1 MNRILVID
9 DDAGNRLI
17 VKSRLSDLG
26 YEVITTETGAS
37 GLMEVRGVKLDL
49 VLVASSID
57 TGISSMEICRRLK
70 AMPDSSQVPV
80 VLYSNQAPNPEEMG
94 RAFAAG
100 CDGFVNKQE
109 MPVLDQIVRV
119 HLKHKATVDE
129 FIEQNQMLD
138 QQYKRLRDGGQE
150 QTKEPTESAAP
161 LEGETRAL
169 LRELATSKTDGLL
182 LVDGDGF
189 VRHCDRGA
197 CEFFGSRIEGK
208 NLGSLAP
215 ATGLEA
221 FVRDA
226 RTETRDGFRFDLTPL
241 GGRSARCLLASV
253 IPLVSDS
260 SGSSAGMGGMKVVLL
275 TDAERRR
282 AAAQFL
288 NVEDPAPH
296 RRQLGPL
303 LDAAREMYALET
315 LVGQSEGTDAVRR
328 IVKTACS
335 GRQPALLV
343 GPSGAGKTHIA
354 RTIHFNS
361 GVTGSLI
368 EISCAGMDSAV
379 IERELF
385 GSREGGKEQP
395 GLIHYAADGTLFLE
409 EVGAL
414 SMEIQDRLRALIETG
429 RFHRQGTEVME
440 DSHARLVCGSTRP
453 LTELVR
459 AKEFKRNLAELLNGQ
474 AVELLPL
481 SERSQDIVPLAIR
494 FISRYGP
501 IHGVHEIT
509 DEALGYLDCYS
520 WPGNVGELEST
531 MRASCLNATEGTLG
545 VEALPQVVRE
555 AAGELPVHD
564 LTPMARRETP
574 PAHSVLPGA
583 AVGSPSAALRHP
595 RQHEWDISLDDPISL
610 DHYEMKCLLRALD
623 DVEGDKLAA
632 ARLLKVGKS
641 TLYRKLKRFGIK

>member
-26 YEVITTETGAS
+26 HEVITTETGAS
-37 GLMEVRGVKLDL
+37 GLMEARGVQLDL
-49 VLVASSID
+49 VLVAASID
-57 TGISSMEICRRLK
+57 TGISAMEVCRRLK
-70 AMPDSSQVPV
+70 AMPDSAQVPV
-80 VLYSNQAPNPEEMG
+80 VLYSNQAPNPEEMT
-94 RAFAAG
+94 RAFEAG

-109 MPVLDQIVRV
+109 MTVLDRIVGV

-129 FIEQNQMLD
+129 IIEQNQMLD
-138 QQYKRLRDGGQE
+138 QQFRRLRDGQE
-150 QTKEPTESAAP
+150 KSTEQAQPRASF
-161 LEGETRAL
+161 EGEARDL
-169 LRELATSKTDGLL
+169 LRELASSKTDGLL

-241 GGRSARCLLASV
+241 GGRAARSLLASV

-260 SGSSAGMGGMKVVLL
+260 SGSAAAMGGMKVVLL

-282 AAAQFL
+282 LSAQFL
-288 NVEDPAPH
+288 GVEDPVPH

-315 LVGQSEGTDAVRR
+315 LVGQSESTDGVRR
-328 IVKTACS
+328 AVKTACAS
-335 GRQPALLV
+335 RDTVLLV
-343 GPSGAGKTHIA
+343 GPTGSGKTHIA

-368 EISCAGMDSAV
+368 EVCCAGMDDGT

-395 GLIHYAADGTLFLE
+395 GLLHYAADGTLFLE

-414 SMEIQDRLRALIETG
+414 SLELQDRLRDLMESG

-440 DSHARLVCGSTRP
+440 ESHARLICGTSQP

-459 AKEFKRNLAELLNGQ
+459 AKEFKRNLAEILNGQ
-474 AVELLPL
+474 SIELLPL
-481 SERSQDIVPLAIR
+481 SERTQDIVPLAIR

-520 WPGNVGELEST
+520 WPDNVGELEAT
-531 MRASCLNATEGTLG
+531 MRASCLGASEGVLG
-545 VEALPQVVRE
+545 IEALPQVVRE

-564 LTPMARRETP
+564 LTPMARREAPST
-574 PAHSVLPGA
+574 HSVLPGA
-583 AVGSPSAALRHP
+583 AVGSPSAALRHS
-595 RQHEWDISLDDPISL
+595 RQHEWDIAPDDPISL
-610 DHYEMKCLLRALD
+610 DLYEMKCLLRALD

>member
-37 GLMEVRGVKLDL
+37 GLMEVRSAPLDL
-49 VLVASSID
+49 VLVAASID
-57 TGISSMEICRRLK
+57 TGISSIDICRRMK
-70 AMPDSSQVPV
+70 AMPESAQVPV
-80 VLYSNQAPNPEEMG
+80 VLYSNQAPNPEEMS
-94 RAFAAG
+94 RAFEAG
-100 CDGFVNKQE
+100 CDGFVNKAE
-109 MPVLDQIVRV
+109 MPVLDQRVKV
-119 HLKHKATVDE
+119 HLKHKAVLDE
-129 FIEQNQMLD
+129 LIEQNQMLE
-138 QQYKRLRDGGQE
+138 QQYRRLREGQE
-150 QTKEPTESAAP
+150 QTNGTTESAP
-161 LEGETRAL
+161 TLESETRAL
-169 LRELATSKTDGLL
+169 LRELATAKTDGLL

-226 RTETRDGFRFDLTPL
+226 RMELREGFRFDLTPL

-260 SGSSAGMGGMKVVLL
+260 TRGSSAMGGMKIVILK
-275 TDAERRR
+275 DSERRR
-282 AAAQFL
+282 LAAQFL
-288 NVEDPAPH
+288 GVVDPAPH
-296 RRQLGPL
+296 KRQLGPL

-315 LVGQSEGTDAVRR
+315 LVGQSEETEAVRR
-328 IVKTACS
+328 VVSNSCKN
-335 GRQPALLV
+335 REPVLLV
-343 GPSGAGKTHIA
+343 GPAGSGKTHIA
-354 RTIHFNS
+354 RTIHFHS
-361 GVTGSLI
+361 GLTGSLI
-368 EISCAGMDSAV
+368 EVNCSGMDTKT

-385 GSREGGKEQP
+385 GHRSGEEEQP
-395 GLIHYAADGTLFLE
+395 GLLHYAADGTLFLE
-409 EVGAL
+409 ETEAISKEL
-414 SMEIQDRLRALIETG
+414 QDRLRALLETG

-440 DSHARLVCGSTRP
+440 DSRARLIFGTVQP

-459 AKEFKRNLAELLNGQ
+459 GGLFKRNFAELINGQ
-474 AVELLPL
+474 EIQLLPL
-481 SERSQDIVPLAIR
+481 CERPRDIVPLAIR

-509 DEALGYLDCYS
+509 DEALGYLDCHT

-531 MRASCLNATEGTLG
+531 MRASCLLATEGTLG
-545 VEALPQVVRE
+545 IEALPQVVRE
-555 AAGELPVHD
+555 AAGELPAHD
-564 LTPMARRETP
+564 LTPMARPEP
-574 PAHSVLPGA
+574 PSAHSVLPGA
-583 AVGSPSAALRHP
+583 AVGSPGSSLRHP
-595 RQHEWDISLDDPISL
+595 RQHAWDISGEDPISL

>member
-37 GLMEVRGVKLDL
+37 GLMEVRGVQLDL
-49 VLVASSID
+49 VLVAASIS
-57 TGISSMEICRRLK
+57 TGISSADICRRLK
-70 AMPDSSQVPV
+70 AMPESSQVPV
-80 VLYSNQAPNPEEMG
+80 VLYSNQAPNSDEMS
-94 RAFAAG
+94 RAFDAG
-100 CDGFVNKQE
+100 CDGFVNKAE
-109 MPVLDQIVRV
+109 MPVLDQRVKV
-119 HLKHKATVDE
+119 HLKHKARLDE
-129 FIEQNQMLD
+129 LIEQNQMLD
-138 QQYKRLRDGGQE
+138 QQYRRLRDGQGQSNGA
-150 QTKEPTESAAP
+150 PESQAAR
-161 LEGETRAL
+161 ESETRAL
-169 LRELATSKTDGLL
+169 LRELATAKTDGLL
-182 LVDGDGF
+182 LVDNDGF

-226 RTETRDGFRFDLTPL
+226 RTEVREGFRFDLTPM
-241 GGRSARCLLASV
+241 GGRSARSLMASV
-253 IPLVSDS
+253 VPLVSDS
-260 SGSSAGMGGMKVVLL
+260 TRGSGAMAGLKIVHLR
-275 TDAERRR
+275 DAARRR
-282 AAAQFL
+282 LAAEFL
-288 NVEDPAPH
+288 GVVDPTPH

-303 LDAAREMYALET
+303 LDAAREMYAMET
-315 LVGQSEGTDAVRR
+315 LVGQSDPTDTVRR
-328 IVKTACS
+328 AVATACK
-335 GRQPALLV
+335 GHHPILLV
-343 GPSGAGKTHIA
+343 GPAGSGKTHIA

-368 EISCAGMDSAV
+368 EANCAGLGSTG
-379 IERELF
+379 IEREIF
-385 GSREGGKEQP
+385 GSRDGGKEEP

-409 EVGAL
+409 EIGSISKDL
-414 SMEIQDRLRALIETG
+414 QTRLRDLILTG

-440 DSHARLVCGSTRP
+440 DCHARLVFGSATP
-453 LTELVR
+453 LSEFVR
-459 AKEFKRNLAELLNGQ
+459 AGEVKRNFAELLNSEEIQ
-474 AVELLPL
+474 LLPL
-481 SERSQDIVPLAIR
+481 SERQQDIVPLAIR

-509 DEALGYLDCYS
+509 DEALGYLDCHS
-520 WPGNVGELEST
+520 WPGNVGELEAT
-531 MRASCLNATEGTLG
+531 MRASCLLASEGTLG

-564 LTPMARRETP
+564 LTPMARREAP
-574 PAHSVLPGA
+574 GAHSVLPGA
-583 AVGSPSAALRHP
+583 GVGSAGSSLRRAH
-595 RQHEWDISLDDPISL
+595 QHEWDISGEDPISL

>member
-37 GLMEVRGVKLDL
+37 GLMEVRGAPLDL
-49 VLVASSID
+49 ILVAASID

-70 AMPDSSQVPV
+70 AMPESSQVPV

-100 CDGFVNKQE
+100 CDGFVNKKE

-138 QQYKRLRDGGQE
+138 QQYKRLRNGQE
-150 QTKEPTESAAP
+150 KTNDQAEASASLESEA
-161 LEGETRAL
+161 RAL

-182 LVDGDGF
+182 LVDSDGF

-226 RTETRDGFRFDLTPL
+226 RTETRGGFRFDLTPL

-260 SGSSAGMGGMKVVLL
+260 SGNASARGGMKIVLL

-282 AAAQFL
+282 LSAQFL
-288 NVEDPAPH
+288 GVEDPAPH

-328 IVKTACS
+328 VVTSACS
-335 GRQPALLV
+335 GHEPVLLV
-343 GPSGAGKTHIA
+343 GPSGAGKPHVA

-368 EISCAGMDSAV
+368 EMCCAGMDSEV
-379 IERELF
+379 IARELF
-385 GSREGGKEQP
+385 GSRDGEKELP
-395 GLIHYAADGTLFLE
+395 GLLHYSADGTLFLE
-409 EVGAL
+409 EVGTL
-414 SMEIQDRLRALIETG
+414 PMEVQDRLRDLIETG
-429 RFHRQGTEVME
+429 RFHREGTEVME
-440 DSHARLVCGSTRP
+440 ESHARLICGTSQP
-453 LTELVR
+453 LVEFVR
-459 AKEFKRNLAELLNGQ
+459 AKEFKRNLAERLNGLV
-474 AVELLPL
+474 VELLPL
-481 SERSQDIVPLAIR
+481 SERSQDIVPLAHR

-509 DEALGYLDCYS
+509 NEALGYLDCYS

-531 MRASCLNATEGTLG
+531 MRASCLQATEGTLG

-555 AAGELPVHD
+555 AAGELPAHD
-564 LTPMARRETP
+564 LTPMARRESP
-574 PAHSVLPGA
+574 PAHSILPGA
-583 AVGSPSAALRHP
+583 AVGSTSASMRYP
-595 RQHEWDISLDDPISL
+595 RQHAWDISLEDPSSL

>member
-37 GLMEVRGVKLDL
+37 GLMEARGVQLDL

-57 TGISSMEICRRLK
+57 TGISSMEVCRRLK
-70 AMPDSSQVPV
+70 AMPDSAQVPV
-80 VLYSNQAPNPEEMG
+80 VLYSNQAPNPEEMS
-94 RAFAAG
+94 RAFEAG

-109 MPVLDQIVRV
+109 MTVLDQIVGV
-119 HLKHKATVDE
+119 HLKQKATVDE
-129 FIEQNQMLD
+129 IIEQNQMLD
-138 QQYKRLRDGGQE
+138 QQYRRLRDGQE
-150 QTKEPTESAAP
+150 KPAEQPQHTPSF
-161 LEGETRAL
+161 EGETRDL
-169 LRELATSKTDGLL
+169 LRELASSKTDGLL

-260 SGSSAGMGGMKVVLL
+260 SGSAAAMGGMKVVLL

-282 AAAQFL
+282 LAAQFL
-288 NVEDPAPH
+288 KVEDPVPH

-315 LVGQSEGTDAVRR
+315 LVGQSESTDAVRR
-328 IVKTACS
+328 LVKTAC
-335 GRQPALLV
+335 GGHDPVLLV
-343 GPSGAGKTHIA
+343 GPSGAGKTHVA
-354 RTIHFNS
+354 RTVHFNS

-368 EISCAGMDSAV
+368 EVCCAGMDSEV

-395 GLIHYAADGTLFLE
+395 GLLHYAADGTLFLE

-414 SMEIQDRLRALIETG
+414 SMELQDRLRDLIQTG

-440 DSHARLVCGSTRP
+440 DSHARLVFGTTQP
-453 LTELVR
+453 LVELVR
-459 AKEFKRNLAELLNGQ
+459 AKEFKRNLAELLNAQ
-474 AVELLPL
+474 AIELLPL
-481 SERSQDIVPLAIR
+481 SERSKDIVHLAIR

-509 DEALGYLDCYS
+509 TDALEYLGYYS
-520 WPGNVGELEST
+520 WPGNVSELEAT
-531 MRASCLNATEGTLG
+531 MRVSCLKATEGTLG
-545 VEALPQVVRE
+545 IEALPQVVRE
-555 AAGELPVHD
+555 AAGELPAHE
-564 LTPMARRETP
+564 LTPVARREAPST
-574 PAHSVLPGA
+574 HSVLPGA
-583 AVGSPSAALRHP
+583 AMGSPSAAMRQT
-595 RQHEWDISLDDPISL
+595 RQHEWDISPEDPISL
-610 DHYEMKCLLRALD
+610 DLYEMKCLLRALD

>member
-37 GLMEVRGVKLDL
+37 GLMEVRSAPLDL
-49 VLVASSID
+49 VLVATSID
-57 TGISSMEICRRLK
+57 TGISSIEICRRLK
-70 AMPDSSQVPV
+70 AMPESSQVPV
-80 VLYSNQAPNPEEMG
+80 VLYSNQAPNPDEMS
-94 RAFAAG
+94 RAFEAG
-100 CDGFVNKQE
+100 CDGFVNKTE
-109 MPVLDQIVRV
+109 MSVLDQRVKV

-129 FIEQNQMLD
+129 LIEQNQMLD
-138 QQYKRLRDGGQE
+138 QQYKSLCDGQE
-150 QTKEPTESAAP
+150 KSGDQAESVTSM
-161 LEGETRAL
+161 ESETRAV
-169 LRELATSKTDGLL
+169 LRELATAKTDGLL

-215 ATGLEA
+215 DTGLEA

-226 RTETRDGFRFDLTPL
+226 RTEMREGFRFDLPPL
-241 GGRSARCLLASV
+241 GGRSARYLLASV
-253 IPLVSDS
+253 TPLVSDS
-260 SGSSAGMGGMKVVLL
+260 MNGSSAMGGMKIVLL
-275 TDAERRR
+275 RDSERRR
-282 AAAQFL
+282 LAAQFL
-288 NVEDPAPH
+288 GVEDPVPH
-296 RRQLGPL
+296 RRQLGPI
-303 LDAAREMYALET
+303 LDAAQEMYALET
-315 LVGQSEGTDAVRR
+315 LVGQSEATETVRR
-328 IVKTACS
+328 SISTACN
-335 GRQPALLV
+335 GRGPVLLV
-343 GPSGAGKTHIA
+343 GPSGAGKTHVA

-368 EISCAGMDSAV
+368 EANCAGMDSSV
-379 IERELF
+379 IEREIF
-385 GSREGGKEQP
+385 GSRDGTMEQP

-409 EVGAL
+409 DIGAL
-414 SMEIQDRLRALIETG
+414 SKELQDRMRDVIETG

-440 DSHARLVCGSTRP
+440 ESRARLVCGTAHP
-453 LTELVR
+453 LSELVR
-459 AKEFKRNLAELLNGQ
+459 GGEFKRNFAELLNSQ
-474 AVELLPL
+474 EIRLLPL

-509 DEALGYLDCYS
+509 DEALGFLDCHQ

-531 MRASCLNATEGTLG
+531 MRASCLKATEGTLG
-545 VEALPQVVRE
+545 IEALPQVVRE
-555 AAGELPVHD
+555 AAGELPAHD
-564 LTPMARRETP
+564 LTPMARPESP

-583 AVGSPSAALRHP
+583 AVGSPGSSLRHP
-595 RQHEWDISLDDPISL
+595 RQQEWDISLEDPISL
-610 DHYEMKCLLRALD
+610 DHYEMKCLLRALH

>member
-1 MNRILVID
+1 VNRILVID

-37 GLMEVRGVKLDL
+37 GLMEVRGAQLDL

-70 AMPDSSQVPV
+70 AMPESSQIPV
-80 VLYSNQAPNPEEMG
+80 VLYSNQAPNPEEMS

-109 MPVLDQIVRV
+109 MPVLDQLVRV

-138 QQYKRLRDGGQE
+138 QQYKRLRDGQE
-150 QTKEPTESAAP
+150 KKGEQAESAAS

-182 LVDGDGF
+182 LVDGDGY

-260 SGSSAGMGGMKVVLL
+260 TGNSTGMGRMKVVLL

-282 AAAQFL
+282 LAAQFL
-288 NVEDPAPH
+288 GVVDPVPH
-296 RRQLGPL
+296 RRQLGPI

-335 GRQPALLV
+335 DRKPALLV
-343 GPSGAGKTHIA
+343 GPSGAGKTHVA

-368 EISCAGMDSAV
+368 ELCCAGMDSEA

-385 GSREGGKEQP
+385 GLREGGKEQP

-409 EVGAL
+409 EIGAL
-414 SMEIQDRLRALIETG
+414 SMELQDRLRDLIDTG

-440 DSHARLVCGSTRP
+440 DSHARLVCGTTQP

-459 AKEFKRNLAELLNGQ
+459 AKEFKRNLAERLNGQ
-474 AVELLPL
+474 EVSLLPL
-481 SERSQDIVPLAIR
+481 CERSQDIVPLAIR

-509 DEALGYLDCYS
+509 DEALSYLDCYS

-564 LTPMARRETP
+564 LTPMARRESP

-583 AVGSPSAALRHP
+583 AVGSQSAGMRHP
-595 RQHEWDISLDDPISL
+595 RQHEWDISLEDPISL

>member
-1 MNRILVID
+1 
-9 DDAGNRLI
+9 
-17 VKSRLSDLG
+17 
-26 YEVITTETGAS
+26 
-37 GLMEVRGVKLDL
+37 
-49 VLVASSID
+49 
-57 TGISSMEICRRLK
+57 
-70 AMPDSSQVPV
+70 
-80 VLYSNQAPNPEEMG
+80 
-94 RAFAAG
+94 
-100 CDGFVNKQE
+100 
-109 MPVLDQIVRV
+109 
-119 HLKHKATVDE
+119 
-129 FIEQNQMLD
+129 
-138 QQYKRLRDGGQE
+138 
-150 QTKEPTESAAP
+150 
-161 LEGETRAL
+161 LENETRAL
-169 LRELATSKTDGLL
+169 LRELATAKIDGLL

-226 RTETRDGFRFDLTPL
+226 RTEMREGFRFDLTPL
-241 GGRSARCLLASV
+241 GGRSARCLQASV
-253 IPLVSDS
+253 VPLVSDS
-260 SGSSAGMGGMKVVLL
+260 TRGSAAMGGMKIVLL
-275 TDAERRR
+275 RDSDRRR
-282 AAAQFL
+282 LAAQFL
-288 NVEDPAPH
+288 GVEDPVPH

-303 LDAAREMYALET
+303 LDAAREMYAMET
-315 LVGQSEGTDAVRR
+315 FVGQSDATDAVRR
-328 IVKTACS
+328 IVSTACN
-335 GRQPALLV
+335 GRGPVLLV
-343 GPSGAGKTHIA
+343 GPAGSGKTHVA

-368 EISCAGMDSAV
+368 ETNCAGMDPKV

-385 GSREGGKEQP
+385 GSRDGKAEQP

-409 EVGAL
+409 EIGVL
-414 SMEIQDRLRALIETG
+414 SKELQDRLRDMIETG

-440 DSHARLVCGSTRP
+440 ESHARLVCGTSRP
-453 LTELVR
+453 LSEFVR
-459 AKEFKRNLAELLNGQ
+459 GGEFKRNLAELLTAQ
-474 AVELLPL
+474 EVELLPL
-481 SERSQDIVPLAIR
+481 CERTQDIVPLAIR

-509 DEALGYLDCYS
+509 DEALGYLDCHS

-531 MRASCLNATEGTLG
+531 MRTSCLKATEGTLG
-545 VEALPQVVRE
+545 IEALPQVVRE

-564 LTPMARRETP
+564 LMPMARPDPP

-583 AVGSPSAALRHP
+583 AVGSPGSSLRHP
-595 RQHEWDISLDDPISL
+595 RQHEWDISGEDPISL